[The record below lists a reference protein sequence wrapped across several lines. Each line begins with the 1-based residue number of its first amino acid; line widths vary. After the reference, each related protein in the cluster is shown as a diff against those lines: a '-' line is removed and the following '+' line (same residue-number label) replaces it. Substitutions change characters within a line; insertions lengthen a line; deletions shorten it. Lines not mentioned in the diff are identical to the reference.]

1 GRRDHGRACGN
12 REGSRDGTQSCSKN
26 HHGTPSF
33 RVSPFQLFNMGG
45 NEMPDPGF
53 IPGAT
58 LIKNV
63 ARRKD
68 TPGRSNQF
76 GLPGK
81 TKNEPAAW
89 PK

>member
-1 GRRDHGRACGN
+1 
-12 REGSRDGTQSCSKN
+12 
-26 HHGTPSF
+26 
-33 RVSPFQLFNMGG
+33 
-45 NEMPDPGF
+45 MPDPGF

-68 TPGRSNQF
+68 TPGHSNQF

-81 TKNEPAAW
+81 IKNEPAVW